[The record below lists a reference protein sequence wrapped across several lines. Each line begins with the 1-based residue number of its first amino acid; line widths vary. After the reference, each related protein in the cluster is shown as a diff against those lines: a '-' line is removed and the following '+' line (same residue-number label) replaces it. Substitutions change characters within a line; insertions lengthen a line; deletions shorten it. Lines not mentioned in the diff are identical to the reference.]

1 MAEEQQ
7 KREDENNEIKEMGTL
22 NMKESGSKYGIQ
34 LLTIIG
40 EIEGHDSV
48 SGNTKATK
56 YEHLLPRLAQI
67 EEDDETDGVLILLNT
82 LGGDVDI
89 ASIARATFCCWNTWV
104 STWLTAG
111 VTSAKVARS
120 IKRSG

>member
-48 SGNTKATK
+48 SGRNTNIFFRDL
-56 YEHLLPRLAQI
+56 HR
-67 EEDDETDGVLILLNT
+67 
-82 LGGDVDI
+82 
-89 ASIARATFCCWNTWV
+89 
-104 STWLTAG
+104 
-111 VTSAKVARS
+111 
-120 IKRSG
+120 

>member
-48 SGNTKATK
+48 SGNTKAC
-56 YEHLLPRLAQI
+56 LLYTSPSPRDL
-67 EEDDETDGVLILLNT
+67 
-82 LGGDVDI
+82 
-89 ASIARATFCCWNTWV
+89 
-104 STWLTAG
+104 STSRMPS
-111 VTSAKVARS
+111 SA
-120 IKRSG
+120 

>member
-40 EIEGHDSV
+40 EIMTVFQETRKQR
-48 SGNTKATK
+48 NTNIFFRDL
-56 YEHLLPRLAQI
+56 HR
-67 EEDDETDGVLILLNT
+67 
-82 LGGDVDI
+82 
-89 ASIARATFCCWNTWV
+89 
-104 STWLTAG
+104 
-111 VTSAKVARS
+111 
-120 IKRSG
+120 

>member
-48 SGNTKATK
+48 
-56 YEHLLPRLAQI
+56 
-67 EEDDETDGVLILLNT
+67 
-82 LGGDVDI
+82 
-89 ASIARATFCCWNTWV
+89 
-104 STWLTAG
+104 
-111 VTSAKVARS
+111 
-120 IKRSG
+120 

>member
-40 EIEGHDSV
+40 EIEG
-48 SGNTKATK
+48 
-56 YEHLLPRLAQI
+56 P
-67 EEDDETDGVLILLNT
+67 DESNEIRTSSSETCTD
-82 LGGDVDI
+82 
-89 ASIARATFCCWNTWV
+89 R
-104 STWLTAG
+104 
-111 VTSAKVARS
+111 R
-120 IKRSG
+120 R

>member
-40 EIEGHDSV
+40 ESKVMTVFQETRKQR
-48 SGNTKATK
+48 NTNIFFRDL
-56 YEHLLPRLAQI
+56 HR
-67 EEDDETDGVLILLNT
+67 
-82 LGGDVDI
+82 
-89 ASIARATFCCWNTWV
+89 
-104 STWLTAG
+104 
-111 VTSAKVARS
+111 
-120 IKRSG
+120 